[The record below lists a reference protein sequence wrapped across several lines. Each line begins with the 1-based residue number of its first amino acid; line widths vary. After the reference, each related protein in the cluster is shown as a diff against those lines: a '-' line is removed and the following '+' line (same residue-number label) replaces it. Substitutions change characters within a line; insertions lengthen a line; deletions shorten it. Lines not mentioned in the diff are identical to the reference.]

1 MFKLAGMHAPP
12 RSKRLLRDAQN
23 QSSARRVAVLG
34 DLLETKQLIEHHV
47 LECLLEVRAASSALR
62 HKMRH
67 MERVLDTQLIGL
79 VLRYAAIMEA
89 EKRGLARR
97 VLDENV
103 ACDHALQQ
111 LDLTHR
117 LNVFATHLEHETRGN
132 IVMRRL
138 VPTHPQFLRCKRAA
152 SENVKRGFFSE
163 TAKYSGVKV
172 LDVYKIEN
180 RILLDSFQQTAATSE
195 PGKVKGLFCSVPL
208 ECLERVVVYGLS
220 AGAVEGTPLEH
231 VFQESW
237 INVEA
242 GVPSQV
248 PAPSEEND
256 DDAAGGGHAQR
267 CVDRASSIPFPRS
280 FSRHSTLEEDRELC
294 NAAAT
299 VDGTDS
305 EIRFLALCRVMIGQ
319 IFVTSKVYQS
329 FPDVNA
335 DAQFDSMYS
344 SVQEE
349 YRLLNPS
356 YVLPEF
362 LVQYRF
368 AGRRTLASN
377 GPDAPETAPA
387 APAAASNVASALAG
401 LECSLLTPELQL
413 PEYLTRDLKA
423 APHVTTQITASPLSA
438 GWERTPAHSPGRRAA
453 GGGASGAD
461 EEQPQHQDQPPS
473 WDLAQHNALLQKQ
486 AVVSAIEQSFSG
498 FWRELSAVTHDIES
512 APQDPGNAGSKG

>member
-1 MFKLAGMHAPP
+1 
-12 RSKRLLRDAQN
+12 
-23 QSSARRVAVLG
+23 
-34 DLLETKQLIEHHV
+34 
-47 LECLLEVRAASSALR
+47 
-62 HKMRH
+62 
-67 MERVLDTQLIGL
+67 
-79 VLRYAAIMEA
+79 
-89 EKRGLARR
+89 
-97 VLDENV
+97 
-103 ACDHALQQ
+103 
-111 LDLTHR
+111 
-117 LNVFATHLEHETRGN
+117 
-132 IVMRRL
+132 
-138 VPTHPQFLRCKRAA
+138 
-152 SENVKRGFFSE
+152 VKRGFFGE

-180 RILLDSFQQTAATSE
+180 RVLLDSFQQTAATSE

-237 INVEA
+237 VNVEA
-242 GVPSQV
+242 GMPSQG

-256 DDAAGGGHAQR
+256 DDPASGGHAQR
-267 CVDRASSIPFPRS
+267 CVDQASSIPFPRS

-319 IFVTSKVYQS
+319 IFVTSKVYQG

-349 YRLLNPS
+349 YRLLNPA

-368 AGRRTLASN
+368 AGRRTLTSN
-377 GPDAPETAPA
+377 GPDAPDAAPA
-387 APAAASNVASALAG
+387 APAAATNVASALAG

-423 APHVTTQITASPLSA
+423 APHVTTQIIAGAKSSGRSSIGRGRGANPAPGPTAQLGSCPTQRA
-438 GWERTPAHSPGRRAA
+438 GTEA
-453 GGGASGAD
+453 GGGFGDRAVILRLLARIVGRHARRRVRPTGPRQRGPEGVVSENAGWP
-461 EEQPQHQDQPPS
+461 EPYTINPRVPRKHQAAVIWAVDAEDCPPRS
-473 WDLAQHNALLQKQ
+473 AALTPCLRRRRDSRAALFKPSAQRGNLFHAQNALEVEYLRQVGLDGDCLCEPRSRG
-486 AVVSAIEQSFSG
+486 ALLREPLVPFSG
-498 FWRELSAVTHDIES
+498 FVQHLVQHVHRLSEALAPEHFDQLARPRSSAVFQPS
-512 APQDPGNAGSKG
+512 ARLDAEAFNQLALLRA